1 MRLCVAA
8 GGAEGE
14 RVGQSERVECERVG
28 QPERVEQ
35 SEKAGQS

>member
-8 GGAEGE
+8 GGA
-14 RVGQSERVECERVG
+14 ECERVG